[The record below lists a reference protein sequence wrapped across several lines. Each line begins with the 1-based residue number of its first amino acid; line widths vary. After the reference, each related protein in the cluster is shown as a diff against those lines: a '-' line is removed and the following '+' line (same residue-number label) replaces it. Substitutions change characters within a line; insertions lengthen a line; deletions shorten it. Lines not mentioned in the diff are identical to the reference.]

1 MSNSTLKPPSPV
13 RRRFLRAAVDRYAKQ
28 VGAVEDYLGSRAIN
42 PDTAAKWKLGYVA
55 DPMEGHEQYRGRLA
69 IPYLTSTG
77 PVTMVFRCV
86 QDHDCKAIRCPK
98 YLAEDEVYR
107 PIFNVFA
114 LEKPVPVIYVVEGEL
129 DAIVATS
136 LGYLSVALP
145 GATRWEEHWGYL
157 WDGYERIVVLCDG
170 DRDKEITRQDGTV
183 QVINAGRSFGAK
195 IKKELRY
202 SNVTVLNFPGGHDT
216 TSLIVEQGEQALHDM
231 LKESR

>member
-1 MSNSTLKPPSPV
+1 V
-13 RRRFLRAAVDRYAKQ
+13 DAVA
-28 VGAVEDYLGSRAIN
+28 DYLGRRAI
-42 PDTAAKWKLGYVA
+42 DADVAARWRLGYVA
-55 DPMEGHEQYRGRLA
+55 DPMPGHEAYRGRLA

-114 LEKPVPVIYVVEGEL
+114 LEKPSPVIYIVEGEL

-136 LGYLSVALP
+136 LGYLAVALP

-157 WDGYERIVVLCDG
+157 WDGYERVVVLCDG
-170 DRDKEITRQDGTV
+170 DRDKEIPMMDGAV
-183 QVINAGRSFGAK
+183 KVVNAGRSFGSK

-202 SNVTVLNFPGGHDT
+202 SNVTTLTFPDRHDT
-216 TSLIVEQGEQALHDM
+216 TSLVVEQGEQALHDM
-231 LKESR
+231 LRESK